1 MKNKW
6 KTIEF
11 STKNEK
17 EGTWM
22 EKQVI
27 FKSALNGFEKS
38 AVLKYIDEMNSKYA
52 ASVKEYQQQAEELEN
67 EKYELSDQLTELKQ
81 ALTELQK
88 KAESEQA
95 LLLEQLQTREELIES
110 LKTEMKALAQK
121 NEEQEHELIMQREQN
136 RLIREQ
142 AESIEAKSKK
152 YDEAAAS
159 IGTVILSA
167 RQDAEKIIAEAQAKA
182 DSITANAQKEAD
194 QIVANAES
202 NLSGLQKQ
210 MDSMKAQF
218 FSIRE
223 QMNSSVALLNDQ
235 FGQVEASLSPAE
247 EPKAEEPK
255 TEAAPAA
262 EPVEEIKAEHPLKA
276 ILEQASAVNNQKKN
290 FFR

>member
-17 EGTWM
+17 EGTRM

-88 KAESEQA
+88 KVESEQA
-95 LLLEQLQTREELIES
+95 LLLEQLQAREELIEN

-167 RQDAEKIIAEAQAKA
+167 RQDAEKIIA
-182 DSITANAQKEAD
+182 QKEAD

-235 FGQVEASLSPAE
+235 FGQVEASLTP
-247 EPKAEEPK
+247 AEEPK

-262 EPVEEIKAEHPLKA
+262 ETVEEIKAEHPLKA

>member
-1 MKNKW
+1 
-6 KTIEF
+6 
-11 STKNEK
+11 
-17 EGTWM
+17 M

-67 EKYELSDQLTELKQ
+67 EKYELSDQLTAMEQVLRDLKKNIEAEQ
-81 ALTELQK
+81 ERVNEELQSK
-88 KAESEQA
+88 N
-95 LLLEQLQTREELIES
+95 ELIER
-110 LKTEMKALAQK
+110 LQAEVKALSQK
-121 NEEQEHELIMQREQN
+121 NEEQDHELIMQREQN

-159 IGTVILSA
+159 IGTVILTA
-167 RQDAEKIIAEAQAKA
+167 RQDAEKIIAEAQEKA
-182 DSITANAQKEAD
+182 SGI
-194 QIVANAES
+194 IANAEKEATYIVS
-202 NLSGLQKQ
+202 NAEHDLSGLQKK

-223 QMNSSVALLNDQ
+223 QMNSSVAMLNDQ
-235 FGQVEASLSPAE
+235 FGQVEASLIPAE
-247 EPKAEEPK
+247 QVKTEEP
-255 TEAAPAA
+255 AAA
-262 EPVEEIKAEHPLKA
+262 ENVEENKAEHPLKA
-276 ILEQASAVNNQKKN
+276 ILEQASTANNQKKI